1 VFSSSNSTL
10 TAVPEQQ
17 QGFFLKQRYK
27 PLTLCFDHAALLTTW
42 CGDLNYYGLN
52 GDILLNASATELL
65 PLLIGIDVQKVTEL
79 PYVNLS
85 DGHSADIHVIPNE
98 TGFCVFLVDSSRQK
112 SGHEEIQQIA
122 NEVSLLNSKLK
133 ILTAELEQKN
143 IALDKANQAKSEFIA
158 GMSHEFRTPIVS
170 ILGHSA
176 WLKKHLSK
184 HTQWLKSLESIER
197 SGTFLVT
204 LINNLLQQGQNSV
217 QHPLRIVRTP
227 VNIPN
232 FISSLLQII
241 QPLADE
247 KNILLR
253 SSPPPEKCDCCYLID
268 KNHLQQV
275 LINLLANAVKFTRNG
290 EVSLSVEYQIHQIS
304 FEVRDTGIGIP
315 PDSLK
320 DILIPFTRANN
331 ASAFQGAGLGLSIAN
346 RIITTM
352 NGELQINSIEN
363 KGTKILIHLPAE
375 CASCVAIES
384 APEKP
389 LAVSLH
395 QGAVLLMEDNLDI
408 VSIYSLFF
416 KEAGINLNSVT
427 DPSLFFDTVQSIAPE
442 MIIIDY
448 HLGETTGIDLVKEI
462 RDSGFN
468 GKIIMLTAT
477 SDINDRL
484 QREALAAGC
493 NQFMEKPSDV
503 NSLINFVKSEIS

>member
-1 VFSSSNSTL
+1 MFSSSNSTL

-52 GDILLNASATELL
+52 GDILPNVSATELL
-65 PLLIGIDVQKVTEL
+65 PLLIGIDVHKVTEL

-143 IALDKANQAKSEFIA
+143 LALDKANQAKSEFIA

-217 QHPLRIVRTP
+217 QHPLQIVRIP

-290 EVSLSVEYQIHQIS
+290 EVSLSVEYQTHQIS